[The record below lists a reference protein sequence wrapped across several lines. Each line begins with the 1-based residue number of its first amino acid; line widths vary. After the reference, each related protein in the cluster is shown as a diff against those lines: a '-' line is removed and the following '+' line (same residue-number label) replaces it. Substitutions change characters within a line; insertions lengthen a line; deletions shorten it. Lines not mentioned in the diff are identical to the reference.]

1 MEALQSLLK
10 IVLVALASIPTFQ
23 SCDRLQLAS
32 KKTPSGAETELQAKA
47 QLLHEMF
54 RVVLLREPMGENE
67 FMEFLNPLAQGGSLE
82 GIYNGFVHSDRYL
95 ALEEHAPP
103 ATPKAV
109 ALFSEELTS
118 LEQEIQKPTDFGIQ
132 GAPSAKK
139 YEDKFKPASIYTLKR
154 ILGEEALRV
163 SELKTD
169 RDVFATWYAH
179 FTVELIDKGVS
190 SGTPLRDKADF
201 QFHHDWALKA
211 PMDRAN
217 WEILNRIH
225 RAMNAANLVKAEEV
239 KK

>member
-1 MEALQSLLK
+1 MQSLHSLIK
-10 IVLVALASIPTFQ
+10 IILVALASIPAFQ
-23 SCDRLQLAS
+23 SCDKLQLAT
-32 KKTPSGAETELQAKA
+32 KARTTPETELQGKA

-54 RVVLLREPMGENE
+54 RVVLLREPMGETE
-67 FMEFLNPLAQGGSLE
+67 FMDFLSPLAQGGSLE

-103 ATPKAV
+103 ATPKALM
-109 ALFSEELTS
+109 LFSDELTS
-118 LEQEIQKPTDFGIQ
+118 LEQELQKPTDFGIQ
-132 GAPSAKK
+132 GTPATQK
-139 YEDKFKPASIYTLKR
+139 YEDKFKSASIYTMKR

-179 FTVELIDKGVS
+179 FTVDLIEKGVS

-225 RAMNAANLVKAEEV
+225 RAMNAANLVKADEV